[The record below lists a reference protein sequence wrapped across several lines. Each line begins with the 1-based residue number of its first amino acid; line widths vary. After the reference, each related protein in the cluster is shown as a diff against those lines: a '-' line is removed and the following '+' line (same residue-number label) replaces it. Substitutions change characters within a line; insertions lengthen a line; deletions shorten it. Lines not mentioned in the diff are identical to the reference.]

1 MKSFL
6 TYLKEHPKKHPK
18 TKKAIIAIL
27 IALCMVGGAAGGYM
41 YMTNTDFGVA
51 SNEKQQTKED
61 EEKAAT
67 KEEKAAKEETKKAEE
82 KKETA
87 KADSDKSGSSSESK
101 SSSNSSSSS
110 SSASKSSSNGNS
122 SSSSSSSG
130 SYSGSSSS
138 SSGSSSS
145 SSGGSSS
152 SKPSKPAHQHSWK
165 PVYGTKKVPYEV
177 DEGHY
182 AMICG
187 NCGAENPSDDHM
199 YNHWIHNENK
209 GTREEWVPKIVTKY
223 KTEKYKKYYKCS
235 CGATK

>member
-1 MKSFL
+1 MKDKI
-6 TYLKEHPKKHPK
+6 TNAPHK
-18 TKKAIIAIL
+18 KKAIIAIL

-41 YMTNTDFGVA
+41 YMINTDFGVA

-61 EEKAAT
+61 EEKA
-67 KEEKAAKEETKKAEE
+67 AAKEETKKAEE

-101 SSSNSSSSS
+101 SSSSSSSGS

-122 SSSSSSSG
+122 SSSSSSS
-130 SYSGSSSS
+130 SNSSGSSSS

-165 PVYGTKKVPYEV
+165 PVYGTKKVPYQV
-177 DEGHY
+177 DIGGTY
-182 AMICG
+182 VTVCT
-187 NCGAENPSDDHM
+187 NCGEELTLNSYREHQENHLLNGESSGRKEVYKPH
-199 YNHWIHNENK
+199 Y
-209 GTREEWVPKIVTKY
+209 VTKY
-223 KTEKYKKYYKCS
+223 RTEKYIKYYKCS
-235 CGATK
+235 CGVTK

>member
-1 MKSFL
+1 MKDKI
-6 TYLKEHPKKHPK
+6 TNAPHK
-18 TKKAIIAIL
+18 KKAIIAIL

-51 SNEKQQTKED
+51 SNEKQQAKED

-67 KEEKAAKEETKKAEE
+67 KDEKAAKEETKKAEE

-122 SSSSSSSG
+122 SFSSSSSG
-130 SYSGSSSS
+130 SSSVSSSS

-145 SSGGSSS
+145 SSSGSSS

-165 PVYGTKKVPYEV
+165 PVYGTKTVTKYKIEEYGVT
-177 DEGHY
+177 
-182 AMICG
+182 ICDI
-187 NCGAENPSDDHM
+187 CGAENPDLSHEKRHILAGEGFNYHVD
-199 YNHWIHNENK
+199 
-209 GTREEWVPKIVTKY
+209 TRTKQIPY
-223 KTEKYKKYYKCS
+223 QTTEKYVKYYKCS

>member
-1 MKSFL
+1 MKDKI
-6 TYLKEHPKKHPK
+6 TNAPHK
-18 TKKAIIAIL
+18 KKAIIAIL

-51 SNEKQQTKED
+51 SNEKQQAKED

-67 KEEKAAKEETKKAEE
+67 KDEKAAKEETKKAEE

-122 SSSSSSSG
+122 SFSSSSSG
-130 SYSGSSSS
+130 SSSVSSSS

-145 SSGGSSS
+145 SSSGSSS

-165 PVYGTKKVPYEV
+165 PVYGEKTEYRTEYVGDVVICNVCGEKNPSNAHKENHVMAGEGYSSHVEPEYKEVPY
-177 DEGHY
+177 
-182 AMICG
+182 
-187 NCGAENPSDDHM
+187 P
-199 YNHWIHNENK
+199 
-209 GTREEWVPKIVTKY
+209 VTY
-223 KTEKYKKYYKCS
+223 IKYYQCS